1 MSTDTITPTEGSAP
15 KAKSIGKEVFQNV
28 KSYCAKPADVK
39 PVWYII
45 DGTDQIVGRLA
56 VKIANILMGKHRP
69 TYTPHVPCGDF
80 IVVINADKVR
90 FSGQL
95 MAHDTHSSF
104 TKKMAVKEYQHY
116 TGYPSGRK
124 VVKGATI
131 LERKPTFFLHEA
143 VRRMLPKN
151 KLQAVM
157 LGKLKLYAGDKHPHQ
172 AQQPEPLSF
181 TDTGAGK

>member
-1 MSTDTITPTEGSAP
+1 MSTDTITQTEGSKP
-15 KAKSIGKEVFQNV
+15 KLQSIGKEVFKNV

-39 PVWYII
+39 PVWYIV

-69 TYTPHVPCGDF
+69 TYTPHVACGDF
-80 IVVINADKVR
+80 VVVINAEKVR
-90 FSGQL
+90 FSGKL
-95 MAHDTHSSF
+95 MAHDTHTSF

-124 VVKGATI
+124 VVKGAI
-131 LERKPTFFLHEA
+131 MLQRKPTFILHEA
-143 VRRMLPKN
+143 IRRMLPKN

-157 LGKLKLYAGDKHPHQ
+157 LGKLKLYAGDQHPHQ
-172 AQQPEPLSF
+172 AQQPQELTFSN
-181 TDTGAGK
+181 